1 MQHKRDFKTAELR
14 HLLALLETTSLTFG
28 FGLKLFEVFPDITD
42 LFATPIDELIKLGL
56 PPKEASKL
64 KNPNWDMVERDLAWA
79 QKTGNHIITIKDPDY
94 PLLLKEIP
102 NPPLLLFVC
111 GDLQLLKLPQI
122 AIVGSR
128 NPTPAGLETAFVF
141 AKELAQAGLV
151 ITSGFATGI
160 DAASHKG
167 AIAAPGK
174 TIAVMGTGLNKIYP
188 TRHINLAQNI
198 LGSGGVLLS
207 EFPLEDKGNAWH
219 FPLRNRVISGLSL
232 GTLVV
237 EATVRSG
244 SLITAR
250 LANEQGREV
259 FAVPGSIYNPLARG
273 CHYLIRQGAKLTEQS
288 ADILEELGRVAE
300 LKKPS
305 ILDAKT
311 PPKKNKLDQ
320 EHRKLLDCIGFET
333 TTVDVLVMRTGL
345 SVQQISIILLELEL
359 QGLIKSVVSGVIKT
373 HGQSRNIDEA
383 TEYC

>member
-1 MQHKRDFKTAELR
+1 MQHKRGFKTRELR
-14 HLLALLETTSLTFG
+14 YLLALLETTNLTFG

-42 LFATPIDELIKLGL
+42 LFATPTDELIKLGL
-56 PPKEASKL
+56 PPKEVSKL
-64 KNPNWDMVERDLAWA
+64 KNPNWDMVEQDLVWA
-79 QKTGNHIITIKDPDY
+79 QKTGNHIITINDPDY
-94 PLLLKEIP
+94 PQLLKEIP

-128 NPTPAGLETAFVF
+128 NPTATGLETAFVF

-160 DAASHKG
+160 DAVSHKG

-174 TIAVMGTGLNKIYP
+174 TIAVMGTGLNQIYP
-188 TRHINLAQNI
+188 AYHTNLVQKI

-207 EFPLEDKGNAWH
+207 EFALEAKGSIWH
-219 FPLRNRVISGLSL
+219 FPVRNRIISGLSL
-232 GTLVV
+232 GVVVV
-237 EATVRSG
+237 EATIRSG

-259 FAVPGSIYNPLARG
+259 FAVPSSIYNPLARG

-288 ADILEELGRVAE
+288 ADILEELMESAE

-305 ILDAKT
+305 ILEVK
-311 PPKKNKLDQ
+311 KSQEKNKLDQ

-333 TTVDVLVMRTGL
+333 TTIDVLVMRTGL
-345 SVQQISIILLELEL
+345 SARQISIILLELEL
-359 QGLIKSVVSGVIKT
+359 QGLVKSVVGGMVKI
-373 HGQSRNIDEA
+373 HDHRG
-383 TEYC
+383 

>member
-1 MQHKRDFKTAELR
+1 MQHKRDFKTRELR
-14 HLLALLETTSLTFG
+14 YLLALLETTNLTFG

-42 LFATPIDELIKLGL
+42 LFATSIDDLIKLGL
-56 PPKEASKL
+56 PPKEVIKL
-64 KNPNWDMVERDLAWA
+64 KNPNWDMVERDLAWT
-79 QKTGNHIITIKDPDY
+79 QKTGNRIITIKDPDY
-94 PLLLKEIP
+94 PPLLKEIP

-128 NPTPAGLETAFVF
+128 NPTPTGLEAAFIF

-151 ITSGFATGI
+151 ITSGFAMGI

-167 AIAAPGK
+167 AVAAPGK
-174 TIAVMGTGLNKIYP
+174 TIAVMGAGLNQIYP
-188 TRHINLAQNI
+188 SHHTNLAQKI

-259 FAVPGSIYNPLARG
+259 FAIPGSIYNPLARG

-288 ADILEELGRVAE
+288 ADVLEELGELAG
-300 LKKPS
+300 LKKTS
-305 ILDAKT
+305 ILEAK
-311 PPKKNKLDQ
+311 KSKEKNKLDQ

-333 TTVDVLVMRTGL
+333 TTIDVLVMRTGL
-345 SVQQISIILLELEL
+345 SAQQISIVLLELEL
-359 QGLIKSVVSGVIKT
+359 QGLIKTIAGGVIKI
-373 HGQSRNIDEA
+373 HDHKSKE
-383 TEYC
+383 

>member
-1 MQHKRDFKTAELR
+1 MQHKRDFKTRELR
-14 HLLALLETTSLTFG
+14 YLLALLETTNLTFS
-28 FGLKLFEVFPDITD
+28 FGSKLFEVFPDLTD
-42 LFATPIDELIKLGL
+42 LFATSTDELIKLGL
-56 PPKEASKL
+56 PSKEVIKL
-64 KNPNWDMVERDLAWA
+64 KKPNWDMVEQDLAWA
-79 QKTGNHIITIKDPDY
+79 QKTGNHIITINDPDY
-94 PLLLKEIP
+94 PQLLKEIP
-102 NPPLLLFVC
+102 NSPLLLFVC

-128 NPTPAGLETAFVF
+128 NPTPTGLEMAFIF

-151 ITSGFATGI
+151 VISGFATGI

-174 TIAVMGTGLNKIYP
+174 TIAVMGTGLNQIYP
-188 TRHINLAQNI
+188 AHHINLAQKI
-198 LGSGGVLLS
+198 LDSGGILLS

-259 FAVPGSIYNPLARG
+259 FAVPSSIYNPLARG
-273 CHYLIRQGAKLTEQS
+273 CHYLIRQGAKLIEQS
-288 ADILEELGRVAE
+288 ADILEELGELAG

-305 ILDAKT
+305 ILDAK
-311 PPKKNKLDQ
+311 KSQEKNKLDQ
-320 EHRKLLDCIGFET
+320 EHKKLLDCIGFET
-333 TTVDVLVMRTGL
+333 TTIDVLVMRTGL
-345 SVQQISIILLELEL
+345 SAQQISVMLLELEL
-359 QGLIKSVVSGVIKT
+359 QGLVKSIVGGGVVRV
-373 HGQSRNIDEA
+373 HDQE
-383 TEYC
+383 